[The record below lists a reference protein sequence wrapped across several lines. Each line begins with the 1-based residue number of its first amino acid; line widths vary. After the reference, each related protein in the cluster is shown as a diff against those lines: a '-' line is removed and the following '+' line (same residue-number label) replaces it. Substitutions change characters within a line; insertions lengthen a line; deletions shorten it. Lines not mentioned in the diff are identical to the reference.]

1 MFALHTYKALSFAFI
16 LTGSSLVVSGCKK
29 AEAVP
34 NAPEEPAVS
43 VTTAA
48 VSPLETPRR
57 LRLTG
62 SLRGEKETELA
73 ANVAG
78 RITKTDVERG
88 QTIKEGDLLA
98 LVDIQAAR
106 LALAEARVSVQTS
119 ETQERINN
127 AECERYEKMKAAG
140 VVTDLEYDQVT
151 AKCKT
156 APLNLEA
163 ARARQSIAAKN
174 VGDGKIRAPFSGVIT
189 ERFVEVGEY
198 VQPSS
203 RVVSLAQ
210 VDDLRVVF
218 SLPEKHYPDVKIGA
232 DVLVGVSAYD
242 GQVFEGKVAH
252 ISGAVRAT
260 RDVVVEAIVP
270 NAERKLL
277 PGMFADVQLSIG
289 TEVLPSIPA
298 SALFEQNGKKN
309 VYVAHD
315 GHLQQ
320 RVVSV
325 APAIGD
331 RVPVRHGLSEGELV
345 VVTLTPDLKN
355 GSPIK

>member
-1 MFALHTYKALSFAFI
+1 MSAPRPYQALSFA
-16 LTGSSLVVSGCKK
+16 LVLAGSSLVVTGCKK
-29 AEAVP
+29 AEPVA
-34 NAPEEPAVS
+34 NAQEEPAIS

-48 VSPLETPRR
+48 VTSLQTPLR

-62 SLRGEKETELA
+62 SLQGERETELA
-73 ANVAG
+73 ANVTG

-88 QTIKEGDLLA
+88 QTIKQGDLLA
-98 LVDIQAAR
+98 EVDISAAR
-106 LALAEARVSVQTS
+106 LALAEAKVSVQTS
-119 ETQERINN
+119 ETQEKINN

-174 VGDGKIRAPFSGVIT
+174 VGDGRIRAPFSGIIT

-210 VDDLRVVF
+210 VNDLRVAF
-218 SLPEKHYPDVKIGA
+218 SVPEKNYPDVKIGA
-232 DVLVGVSAYD
+232 EVLVRVAAYE
-242 GQVFEGKVAH
+242 GQVFAGKVSH
-252 ISGAVRAT
+252 ISGAVRQT
-260 RDVVVEAIVP
+260 RDVVVEASVP

-277 PGMFADVQLSIG
+277 PGMFADVELWIG
-289 TEVLPSIPA
+289 TTLLPSIPA
-298 SALFEQNGKKN
+298 SALFDQNGNKN
-309 VYVAHD
+309 VYVAKD
-315 GHLQQ
+315 GRLQQ

-325 APAIGD
+325 APPLLD
-331 RVPVRHGLSEGELV
+331 RIPVRDGLKEGELV
-345 VVTLTPDLKN
+345 VITLTSDLKN
-355 GSPIK
+355 GAPIK